1 MTIYK
6 FLRLFTHLQFR
17 NQFRVIRNSQYKNI
31 FRNLHESPKLYVKMF
46 MEHEN
51 KYAYNIMQNQ
61 GYAVNINFEDSKMLI
76 TKHSIQDLLSQD
88 WSKNISKNIFETF
101 PILGALCAE
110 QNLCITDKM
119 FDDFIDNLTD
129 NLKVASDDELK
140 SIFYSLLKWPETE
153 SIRSRNYIEV
163 WAALDDEC
171 LRRINRWSY
180 DEMLTYVTLFYMLN
194 VTRVSDFSY
203 KCLLKLSG
211 KAKKLTPAQLVKTMF
226 FIGVQRKSPKDIH
239 NLEVC
244 ITDHFDKFTVD
255 ELAII
260 SMGFFKSK
268 TPIRNM
274 ELVTNLANKII
285 DNSTSIH
292 EISLAALLKIIRY
305 SMKITT
311 DDTIYKL
318 LDKLQYEVPRL
329 SVMCNVHIALVGT
342 STLTLHE
349 GCLNAIADMVSTSM
363 SQTRLKDL
371 ERLALTFG
379 TFNFKPQSED
389 FISIML
395 HELRKPERESEIN
408 LHGRSFACCIAYL
421 GLLALYPKDLMYKA
435 LHPAFLE
442 KTYGKHCIAYG
453 REILTLNNTAKI
465 FCKDSKISQL
475 TDKELIIMAK
485 KYTDYVPDENY
496 VKQYNVT
503 ERMFLDVL
511 NILREARG
519 NDFVKGGHI
528 LTHHQRGDI
537 ILCND
542 QKGSAMPVGDKFD
555 NKYFGLTRYPPDD
568 HIWIVLVIGG
578 RNSFIRNTK
587 TPSGQFKSKIRELN
601 TLGFCAELISWEVL
615 RKCETKEAK
624 LEYLNNLIE
633 GAIKNK

>member
-1 MTIYK
+1 
-6 FLRLFTHLQFR
+6 
-17 NQFRVIRNSQYKNI
+17 
-31 FRNLHESPKLYVKMF
+31 MF

-51 KYAYNIMQNQ
+51 KYAYSIMQNQ
-61 GYAVNINFEDSKMLI
+61 GYVVKINLEDSRML
-76 TKHSIQDLLSQD
+76 TGKDSIQDLLSQD
-88 WSKNISKNIFETF
+88 WSKKIPKNIFETF
-101 PILGALCAE
+101 PTLGALCAE
-110 QNLCITDKM
+110 QKLCISDKI
-119 FDDFIDNLTD
+119 FDDFIDHLTD
-129 NLKVASDDELK
+129 NLKVASEEELK

-153 SIRSRNYIEV
+153 SIRTRNYIEV

-171 LRRINRWSY
+171 IRRSQQWSY

-203 KCLLKLSG
+203 KCLMKLSG
-211 KAKKLTPAQLVKTMF
+211 KAKNLTPAQLVTTMF
-226 FIGVQRKSPKDIH
+226 FIGVQRKSPKYVH

-244 ITDHFDKFTVD
+244 ITEHFDKFTID

-274 ELVTNLANKII
+274 ELVANLANKII
-285 DNSTSIH
+285 DHSSSIH

-318 LDKLQYEVPRL
+318 LDTLQYEVPRL

-349 GCLNAIADMVSTSM
+349 GCLNAIADMLSTSM
-363 SQTRLKDL
+363 SETRIKDL

-379 TFNFKPQSED
+379 TFNFKPQSGD
-389 FISIML
+389 FISKML
-395 HELRKPERESEIN
+395 HELRKPERESEFN

-421 GLLALYPKDLMYKA
+421 GLLAVYPKDLIHKV

-442 KTYGKHCIAYG
+442 KTYGKHCIGYG
-453 REILTLNNTAKI
+453 REILTLHNTAKI

-542 QKGSAMPVGDKFD
+542 RKGFAMPVGDKFD
-555 NKYFGLTRYPPDD
+555 NKYFGLTRSPPDD
-568 HIWIVLVIGG
+568 NIWIALVIGG
-578 RNSFIRNTK
+578 RNAFIRNTK
-587 TPSGQFKSKIRELN
+587 IPSGQFKSKIRELN
-601 TLGFCAELISWEVL
+601 TLGFCAELISWDVL

-633 GAIKNK
+633 VAIKNKRSYYYST